1 MYWTGWLKKKIHLK
15 KQNNDVIS
23 FTKLFCFLIIN
34 YRIFKSDRKY
44 EISSINIPNMKNN
57 GSRITVIA
65 GENGCGKTK
74 ILDAIASSML
84 EYKADLFDIK
94 DMK

>member
-1 MYWTGWLKKKIHLK
+1 M
-15 KQNNDVIS
+15 
-23 FTKLFCFLIIN
+23 IIN

-44 EISSINIPNMKNN
+44 EISSINVPNMKNN

-65 GENGCGKTK
+65 GENGWGKTK

-84 EYKADLFDIK
+84 EYKAYLFDIK

>member
-1 MYWTGWLKKKIHLK
+1 
-15 KQNNDVIS
+15 
-23 FTKLFCFLIIN
+23 
-34 YRIFKSDRKY
+34 
-44 EISSINIPNMKNN
+44 MKNN

-84 EYKADLFDIK
+84 EYKAYLFDIK